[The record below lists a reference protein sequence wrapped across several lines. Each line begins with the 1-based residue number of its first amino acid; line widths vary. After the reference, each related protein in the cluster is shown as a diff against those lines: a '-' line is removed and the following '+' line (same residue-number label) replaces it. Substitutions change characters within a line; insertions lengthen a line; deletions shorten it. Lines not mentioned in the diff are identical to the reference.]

1 MMKLVLGIARVSR
14 ALVGVPPTRPSA
26 QQTHHLVRSLA
37 LNAIG
42 GTPMAA
48 TETVALPIFNCIVPA

>member
-1 MMKLVLGIARVSR
+1 MQSVLGIARVSR
-14 ALVGVPPTRPSA
+14 ALVGVPPTRPGA
-26 QQTHHLVRSLA
+26 QQPTSWFEFLA
-37 LNAIG
+37 LHAIG